1 MPIKFNPKKE
11 LKPYGNV
18 NVKTKSSFL
27 NEASSLWGNKTLA
40 ATKAFES
47 YLQIRDFAVKH
58 LLLFTLPEI
67 GVMISAFPESPS
79 TLIQYLP
86 VREQVLKSLE
96 SQEHTEYYQSCR
108 GKIEALSELELA
120 YLLLEIER
128 INTVRKYCDSDYLSF
143 RELINIKP

>member
-1 MPIKFNPKKE
+1 MPIKNNPNKE

-18 NVKTKSSFL
+18 NVKVKSTFL

-40 ATKAFES
+40 ATKSFET
-47 YLQIRDFAVKH
+47 YLQIRSFVVNS
-58 LLLFTLPEI
+58 FTFTIPEI
-67 GVMISAFPESPS
+67 GIMITAFPESPS
-79 TLIQYLP
+79 MLIQYLP
-86 VREQVLKSLE
+86 VRAQVLKSLE
-96 SQEHTEYYQSCR
+96 TIKDHEYYQSCR

-143 RELINIKP
+143 TEFININP